1 MILRKNPVSFDQ
13 SESMGNIYMNR
24 FAIQEEDQFEIH
36 IKQVEIDVLIYEE
49 QMKNAAEEVMLK
61 AQEGSDVYHL
71 YKITLVDGSRL
82 TKFKICKANDKI
94 FVQTAG
100 LDNLSFQ

>member
-1 MILRKNPVSFDQ
+1 MAKV
-13 SESMGNIYMNR
+13 YMNR

-49 QMKNAAEEVMLK
+49 QMMNAAEEVVLK

-71 YKITLVDGSRL
+71 CKITLVDGSRL
-82 TKFKICKANDKI
+82 TKFKTCN
-94 FVQTAG
+94 FRSNCWSR
-100 LDNLSFQ
+100 L